1 LTLIDILHYNIE
13 VERFRGGSMK
23 RMKMTRHEDGGHS
36 WFAVKRSM
44 LEELGLK
51 ESISPY
57 SYQSGET
64 VYLEE
69 DSDAAKF
76 FDAYARKVLGFS
88 PKENGWKNW
97 QETKAQLFE
106 CKSSYKDKS
115 PVRNYAPYN
124 PNAKKTYNVG
134 DKVKLYSKEYTVTYS
149 QGSNVYVQSQEG
161 KQYKLSKRQL
171 NECENA

>member
-1 LTLIDILHYNIE
+1 
-13 VERFRGGSMK
+13 MK
-23 RMKMTRHEDGGHS
+23 RMKMTRHEDGRHS

-76 FDAYARKVLGFS
+76 FDAYTRKVLGFS

-106 CKSSYKDKS
+106 CKSSYKEKS
-115 PVRNYAPYN
+115 PVRSYASYN
-124 PNAKKTYNVG
+124 PNSKRTYNVG
-134 DKVKLYSKEYTVTYS
+134 DKVKLYSKEYTVTYT

-171 NECENA
+171 NECENT